1 VRAVVIGSGPNGLA
15 GALTLARAG
24 LDVEVFEAEDTLGGG
39 TRSMELTL
47 PGFMHDVCSAIHPL
61 GESSPFFRELSLPIE
76 WVHPPAQAAHP
87 LDDGTAVVLER
98 DLDATAAQLG
108 VDARAYRNLVSPLIE
123 HWDLIEPVLLGPHP
137 PPSRALAR
145 VFRTVGPKPARDAL
159 SDARTLAERT
169 FETERARAFFA
180 AHSAHSMLPLERRPT
195 AGFGLS
201 LIVLGHVFGWGFPRG
216 GAQRIADALVD
227 RLREYGVQV
236 SASHPLDELPDA
248 DVVLADVAPRELL
261 RLARGRLPSRY
272 AQALRGYRHGP
283 GAFKVDWALSDPIPW
298 RVENAARAATVH
310 LGGTLEEISASE
322 WAAWSGR
329 KGPAPFVL
337 LAQHTRFDPTRAPAG
352 RHTAWAYC
360 HVPNGSTEDYT
371 DAIEAQVERFA
382 PGFGETIIG
391 RSVWGPAQVEAHN
404 RNYVGGDINTGA
416 QDLGQLFTRPVRR
429 RVPYRTP
436 LSGVYLCSA
445 ATPPGGGVHGMC
457 GLSAARIAL
466 QDLSRHP
473 CEVEPGGQQLRR

>member
-1 VRAVVIGSGPNGLA
+1 MIGSGPNGLA

-24 LDVEVFEAEDTLGGG
+24 LDVEVFEADDTLGGG
-39 TRSMELTL
+39 TRSLELTL
-47 PGFMHDVCSAIHPL
+47 PGFVHDVCSAIHPL
-61 GESSPFFRELSLPIE
+61 GENSPFFRGLGLPIE

-98 DLDATAAQLG
+98 DVDATAAQLG
-108 VDARAYRNLVSPLIE
+108 VDASAYRKLVAPLVA

-137 PPSRALAR
+137 PPPGALAR
-145 VFRTVGPKPARDAL
+145 VLRAVGPRPARDAL
-159 SDARTLAERT
+159 SAARTLVERT
-169 FETERARAFFA
+169 FRTERARAFFA
-180 AHSAHSMLPLERRPT
+180 GHSAHSMLPLERRPT
-195 AGFGLS
+195 AGFGLA

-216 GAQRIADALVD
+216 GAQRIADALVG
-227 RLREYGVQV
+227 RLQEHGVRV
-236 SASHPLDELPDA
+236 HASRPIDELPDA

-261 RLARGRLPSRY
+261 RLARGRLPERY
-272 AQALRGYRHGP
+272 ERALRRYRHGP

-298 RVENAARAATVH
+298 RAADAGRAATVH

-337 LAQHTRFDPTRAPAG
+337 MAQHTRFDPTRAPTG
-352 RHTAWAYC
+352 HHTAWAYC
-360 HVPNGSTEDYT
+360 HVPNGSTEDYS

-382 PGFGETIIG
+382 PGFRETILA
-391 RSVWGPAQVEAHN
+391 RSVWGPREIEAHN

-416 QDLGQLFTRPVRR
+416 QDLGQLFKRPVRR

-436 LSGVYLCSA
+436 VAGVYLCSA

-466 QDLSRHP
+466 EDLSR
-473 CEVEPGGQQLRR
+473 RA